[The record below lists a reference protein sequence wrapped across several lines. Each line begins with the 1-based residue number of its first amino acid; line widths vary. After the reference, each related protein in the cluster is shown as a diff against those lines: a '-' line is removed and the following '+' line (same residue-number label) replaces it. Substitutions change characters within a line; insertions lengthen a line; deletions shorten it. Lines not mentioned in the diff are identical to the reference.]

1 MPQIGRSIGPKCLWR
16 ALVALSVTIGVGQGP
31 ARADMDDP
39 LSTRLTPDALAET
52 FPGAEGIGEIA
63 GDPPI
68 ATVLVGGEIAGYA
81 FSTHETVRPQGYSGE
96 SFDIIVGLG
105 LDSRI
110 TGTTILEAHEPMLG
124 PNLIPME
131 RMSDYLDSLTGM
143 DVRRPVRIRGQRG
156 VDSVAGATISGTAMH
171 SAIVQA
177 ARKVARITG
186 MVAGSTGPLSLDR
199 DSYDDQSWAQLRET
213 GAVATLHVT
222 RGEAAAGLG
231 RDLPEEE
238 AAETLVDLHAAIATP
253 AGIGRNLFGAKWYTN
268 HLAQLEL
275 GEHLLV
281 IMGEGPYSWR
291 GPSIQMTDVF
301 QRIQIVQ
308 GDKTI
313 RLTKNDQLRHT
324 AIRAENAPRLNEI
337 GLFRLSSEA
346 GFDVLAPWRLELLV
360 DRDEFGSSVDDGA
373 EPVSLSLPYRMP
385 ARYVIGEDA
394 DLEAAGLKEP
404 TYVLFGLLRESGLSN
419 WQRVWL
425 DRIPSIAGL
434 GALLVTLTGILFF
447 QDAITRRRRLHR
459 WLRLGFL
466 SIVLVW
472 LGWMMDAQ
480 LTIINVISYFSA
492 AFDADYDWTVF
503 LIDPLIF
510 ILSVYVA
517 LTLLLW
523 GRGVFCGWLCPF
535 GALQELLA
543 NGARALRIPQITIP
557 ETLQSRLWTL
567 KYVVVVV
574 IAVVAV
580 YSMSAASTAAEVEP
594 FKTAIILGFDR
605 AWPYVLYAGL
615 LLVAGLFVERFFC
628 RFLCPLGGA
637 LTILGRFH
645 LLHWLK
651 RRPQCGNPCHVCE
664 KSCPVG
670 AVHSDGKINMN
681 ECFQCLDCQV
691 DYYDDKT
698 CPPLVARR
706 KRVARLGE
714 SGSMPERPA
723 AIAMNG

>member
-1 MPQIGRSIGPKCLWR
+1 MRQIERSIGPRWLWR
-16 ALVALSVTIGVGQGP
+16 ALAAAVMAACTVPGP
-31 ARADMDDP
+31 AKADMNDP
-39 LSTRLTPDALAET
+39 LATRITPEVLAET
-52 FPGAEGIGEIA
+52 FPGAEGIKEIA

-68 ATVLVGGEIAGYA
+68 ASVLMDGEVAGYA
-81 FSTHETVRPQGYSGE
+81 FSTHETVHPQGYSGE

-110 TGTTILEAHEPMLG
+110 TGTTILETHEPMLG
-124 PNLIPME
+124 PNLIPVE

-143 DVRRPVRIRGQRG
+143 DVRRPVRITGQRG
-156 VDSVAGATISGTAMH
+156 VDGVAGATISATAMH
-171 SAIVQA
+171 SAIIQA
-177 ARKVARITG
+177 SRKVARIEG
-186 MVAGSTGPLSLDR
+186 MVAGSTGPLALDR
-199 DSYDDQSWAQLRET
+199 DSYDDETWAQLEAD
-213 GAVATLHVT
+213 GSVATLDLT
-222 RGEAAAGLG
+222 RGEVADRLG
-231 RDLPEEE
+231 VKISEDE
-238 AAETLVDLHAAIATP
+238 AKEPFVTLHVAIATP

-291 GPSIQMTDVF
+291 GPSMQMTDIF

-324 AIRAENAPRLNEI
+324 AIRTEGAPRLNEI
-337 GLFRLSSEA
+337 GLFRLSSDS
-346 GFDVLAPWRLELLV
+346 GFDVLAPWRFELLV
-360 DRDEFGSSVDDGA
+360 DPQEFGNAAGDA
-373 EPVSLSLPYRMP
+373 EPVSFSLPYRMP
-385 ARYVIGEDA
+385 ARYVLGEDA

-404 TYVLFGLLRESGLSN
+404 TYVLFGLLKESGLNN
-419 WQRVWL
+419 WQRVWISRL
-425 DRIPSIAGL
+425 PSIAGL
-434 GALLVTLTGILFF
+434 GALLLTLTGILFF

-466 SIVLVW
+466 AVVVVW

-492 AFDADYDWTVF
+492 AFDANYDWAVF
-503 LIDPLIF
+503 LIDPLVF

-543 NGARALRIPQITIP
+543 NGARWLKVPQVTIP
-557 ETLQSRLWTL
+557 ETLQTRLWTL

-574 IAVVAV
+574 IAVIAV
-580 YSMSAASTAAEVEP
+580 YSMSTASKAAEVEP

-615 LLVAGLFVERFFC
+615 LLTASLFIERFFC
-628 RFLCPLGGA
+628 RFMCPLGGA

-691 DYYDDKT
+691 DYYDDRT
-698 CPPLVARR
+698 CPPLAARR
-706 KRVARLGE
+706 KRISRLAEAGP
-714 SGSMPERPA
+714 SGERPA
-723 AIAMNG
+723 VAAVNG